1 MSQEPTTEDSG
12 REATAAGTKQSE
24 VVLEAKGLV
33 KDFRG
38 KRKGLRRENFRAVDD
53 VSLQLRTGQVT
64 ALVGQSGSGKS
75 TVGRMLAQLIPL
87 TEGKILLRGQEVQ
100 GSTGR
105 AFINYTSTVQM
116 TLQDPFASLN
126 PVHRISYI
134 LARALKIHG
143 HASGADEVEAKSLE
157 LLEKVNLTPPQR
169 YLHRFPHELSGGER
183 QRISFARALA
193 AQPKVL
199 LADEP
204 VSMLDVTIR
213 KEVLDLL
220 AELRRAENLAVLYI
234 THDLGSART
243 YSEETVVMYHGK
255 VVERGPSAAVIDDPQ
270 HEYTQ
275 RLLAAAPNPR
285 RRLQEAKDQAGKG
298 A

>member
-1 MSQEPTTEDSG
+1 MNDTVTTNQDDTPKVGEL
-12 REATAAGTKQSE
+12 
-24 VVLEAKGLV
+24 VLEAKDLV
-33 KDFRG
+33 KDFRA
-38 KRKGLRRENFRAVDD
+38 KRKGLRRERFRAVDH

-75 TVGRMLAQLIPL
+75 TMGRLLAQLIPL
-87 TEGKILLRGQEVQ
+87 TEGEILLRGEPVQ
-100 GSTGR
+100 GATGR
-105 AFINYTSTVQM
+105 AFRDYTATVQM

-126 PVHRISYI
+126 PVHRISYH
-134 LARALKIHG
+134 LERALKIHG
-143 HASGADEVEAKSLE
+143 RAKGAADVEEKSLD
-157 LLEKVNLTPPQR
+157 LLRRVNLNPPER

-193 AQPKVL
+193 AEPQVL

-213 KEVLDLL
+213 KEILDMIEDLKQ
-220 AELRRAENLAVLYI
+220 RENLAVLYI
-234 THDLGSART
+234 THDLGSARS
-243 YSEETVVMYHGK
+243 YSDETFVMLEGK
-255 VVERGPSAAVIDDPQ
+255 VVESGPSADVIDNPQ

-285 RRLQEAKDQAGKG
+285 RRLETSGRN
-298 A
+298 